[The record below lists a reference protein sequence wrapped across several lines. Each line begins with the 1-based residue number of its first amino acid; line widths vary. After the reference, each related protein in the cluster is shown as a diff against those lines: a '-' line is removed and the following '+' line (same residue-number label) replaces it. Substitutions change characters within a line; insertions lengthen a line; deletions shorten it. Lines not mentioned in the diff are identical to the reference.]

1 MRSARQ
7 AAASASA
14 AAVVALPAVA
24 AGLGSAPDTATG
36 QEPPPAD
43 PVGQPP
49 PPAEDP
55 QVAKLR
61 WQLRRMTRRAYRY
74 KLHVRK
80 LRRAFRLQISLGA
93 NGIERGFLCIHR
105 FEGAWSDRGAPYW
118 GGLQMDRSFMASYGG
133 EFLRAFGTAD
143 NWTPAMQLA
152 VAERAYLSGRG
163 YGPWPTTRRL
173 CGL

>member
-1 MRSARQ
+1 VRSARK

-14 AAVVALPAVA
+14 AAVVALPLVT
-24 AGLGSAPDTATG
+24 AGIGTTPDTATG
-36 QEPPPAD
+36 QEPAD
-43 PVGQPP
+43 PVTAPPP

-61 WQLRRMTRRAYRY
+61 WQLRRMTRRAYHY

-80 LRRAFRLQISLGA
+80 LRRAFRLQVSLGA
-93 NGIERGFLCIHR
+93 NGLERGFLCIHR
-105 FEGAWSDRGAPYW
+105 FEGSWSDAGDPYW
-118 GGLQMDRSFMASYGG
+118 GGLQMDWSFMRTYGG
-133 EFLRAFGTAD
+133 EFVRAFGPAS